1 MLAALLASST
11 WNEYV
16 IKRNL
21 IAMAAVFFAVRLI
34 TSSNIPILTALLSS
48 RLATVLEVIMML
60 VFLFNV
66 FSHVTS
72 TQSSQSILQ
81 KFPLYNYLFNTG
93 PVTRGVYMLIDHV
106 YCFAKN
112 QYIQA
117 TTKKKASS
125 TPQPQPPTNNNQPAS
140 APPAVPS
147 TNPQARSQPWKGPIN
162 DSPAIPEIT
171 KATSPYDPK
180 TFAWMPAERS
190 GDPSF
195 NISLPKL
202 EYTPSHVTR
211 KKKTTRTNKYLWRL
225 CPQPNIIERF
235 RSEQYDDFQENW
247 HRFEDRSSKV
257 YYDRLRQ
264 WISSNIFT
272 PAVRTVEAVE
282 KQLPKQGTSFV
293 DCPLNILALLITDP
307 SYVDD
312 NALSV
317 ALVQKLLNLPGYENN
332 RARKYVIERMQ
343 ELGKQSRFRLITKE
357 SDLPSDSEIVFHV
370 FKTYLTHT
378 MPNVV
383 PPLLPVQGEIL
394 KFLLIYFYITEDI
407 SKEIFY

>member
-1 MLAALLASST
+1 MDLTKVS
-11 WNEYV
+11 
-16 IKRNL
+16 
-21 IAMAAVFFAVRLI
+21 FAQ
-34 TSSNIPILTALLSS
+34 LSFHQWPCYARS
-48 RLATVLEVIMML
+48 
-60 VFLFNV
+60 
-66 FSHVTS
+66 
-72 TQSSQSILQ
+72 
-81 KFPLYNYLFNTG
+81 LYAYGESLS
-93 PVTRGVYMLIDHV
+93 
-106 YCFAKN
+106 FAKN
-112 QYIQA
+112 QYVQA
-117 TTKKKASS
+117 TKKKAPAPTAPLAPS
-125 TPQPQPPTNNNQPAS
+125 TPANNNQPAT
-140 APPAVPS
+140 APSVTPS
-147 TNPQARSQPWKGPIN
+147 TNPQARPQPWKGPIN

-180 TFAWMPAERS
+180 TFAWMPSERS
-190 GDPSF
+190 GDPAF
-195 NISLPKL
+195 NIALPKL

-235 RSEQYDDFQENW
+235 RQEQYDDFQENW

-312 NALSV
+312 NALPV

-357 SDLPSDSEIVFHV
+357 SDMPSDSEIVFHV

>member
-1 MLAALLASST
+1 
-11 WNEYV
+11 
-16 IKRNL
+16 
-21 IAMAAVFFAVRLI
+21 MAI
-34 TSSNIPILTALLSS
+34 
-48 RLATVLEVIMML
+48 EVIVL
-60 VFLFNV
+60 GVLSYNIA
-66 FSHVTS
+66 SHVRS
-72 TQSSQSILQ
+72 TPSSKWISQ
-81 KFPLYNYLFNTG
+81 KFPLHNYLFTSG
-93 PVTRGVYMLIDHV
+93 PVTQGLYTLMEKAYH
-106 YCFAKN
+106 FAKN
-112 QYIQA
+112 QYVQA
-117 TTKKKASS
+117 TKKKAPAPTAPLAPS
-125 TPQPQPPTNNNQPAS
+125 TPANNNQPAT
-140 APPAVPS
+140 APSVTPS
-147 TNPQARSQPWKGPIN
+147 TNPQARPQPWKGPIN

-180 TFAWMPAERS
+180 TFAWMPSERS
-190 GDPSF
+190 GDPAF
-195 NISLPKL
+195 NIALPKL

-235 RSEQYDDFQENW
+235 RQEQYDDFQENW

-312 NALSV
+312 NALPV

-357 SDLPSDSEIVFHV
+357 SDMPSDSEIVFHV